1 MVENA
6 FAFVSQLDKHA
17 PRLTV
22 EETFDFAFQ
31 CKSGGNL
38 IHTDHISPE
47 EKEAEKRAL
56 DNKLITDVMLTA
68 LGLKHV
74 KDTFVGDTTVRGVS
88 GGQRRRVTVGEMLM
102 STRPFMCGDEIST
115 GLDAASTFDMIQ
127 TILHFGRVRQF
138 TRVISLLQPSPE
150 TVSLFDEL
158 ILLADGK
165 LIFSGPVG
173 EVENYFGSL
182 GYRAPEYLDTTDFLQ
197 MITTEDGATLYDPPE
212 EIRSVYPEAPT
223 FSQLAEIFRQSKL
236 GQQIKE
242 ALDSPSKYVWKEN
255 ESQHGSEVSGLGSM
269 PYIRKRYANS
279 FPRSTRLLFSRFIRL
294 WIRDKNVIMAGAVKN
309 ILMGKLTK
317 SSTILC
323 AGYLTF
329 VLSGVS
335 VGGVFFDTVDPVSI
349 QGAMFQA
356 GLFVMLGT
364 SVVSHFLKIDLCLTF
379 LLKVQCKARWG

>member
-1 MVENA
+1 MKDSDGFVVENA

-31 CKSGGNL
+31 CKSGGRL
-38 IHTDHISPE
+38 IHNNDMTPE
-47 EKEAEKRAL
+47 EKVAEKRAL
-56 DNKLITDVMLTA
+56 DNKLVTDVILTA

-74 KDTFVGDTTVRGVS
+74 KDTFVGDNNVRGVS

-165 LIFSGPVG
+165 LLFSGPIG

-182 GYRAPEYLDTTDFLQ
+182 GYRAPPYLDTTDFLQ
-197 MITTEDGATLYDPPE
+197 MITTEDGASLYDPPE

-223 FSQLAEIFRQSKL
+223 FTQLAEIFRQSKY
-236 GQQIKE
+236 GRRIQE

-255 ESQHGSEVSGLGSM
+255 ESQHGSEVSGLASM
-269 PYIRKRYANS
+269 PYIRKRYANN
-279 FPRSTRLLFSRFIRL
+279 FFRSVRLLVSRFLKL

-309 ILMGKLTK
+309 ILMGKLTE
-317 SSTILC
+317 STPHRR
-323 AGYLTF
+323 
-329 VLSGVS
+329 VE
-335 VGGVFFDTVDPVSI
+335 
-349 QGAMFQA
+349 
-356 GLFVMLGT
+356 
-364 SVVSHFLKIDLCLTF
+364 
-379 LLKVQCKARWG
+379 